1 MTGTWT
7 ALDNQPQ
14 FAASTMLLLTD
25 GTIMC
30 QESGGVNWWKLT
42 PDKSGSYVKGTWT
55 ALAPMHHT
63 RLYYGSA
70 VLADG
75 QVIVTGGE
83 YSNAGSETNT
93 CERYDPITDTWSDV
107 VSPAGWNNIGD
118 GVCTLLPD
126 GRYITANAFDNRTAI
141 YDPVA
146 GTWSAGPTML
156 GRSDEESWVL
166 MPDETVLAPECNN
179 HPHAEKLVLAA
190 NAWMTA
196 GTLPVDL
203 VEAASQ
209 EIGPGTLLPDGR
221 AFFVGATGYTALY
234 TPPTIAS
241 QPGSWTVGPTLPKDA
256 NGQQLG
262 AKDAPSCLLPNG
274 NVLCAVGPVDGQANS
289 YLSPTSFFEFD
300 GTNLVRVADP
310 PNGTDV
316 PYAGRMMLTPT
327 GQVLFAASNAIYAYT
342 PSGGPDNAWRPS
354 ITTCPTSVRAGSSYT
369 LHGRQLNGLSQA
381 VGYGDDSMAATNY
394 PLVRV
399 QHLASGV
406 TYYCRTSDHS
416 TMSVATGTA
425 VEFTN
430 FDVPITAPLGPSQLV
445 VIANGIESAPVAIDV
460 LPFRLRWPFQ
470 DELFNRL
477 SGSLADGPLWVL
489 GPNGPIPVDPW
500 GKQYEKRA
508 ETARA
513 QLVGALRKLRELGTK
528 VAANRVKVA
537 QAVPPAVDEEA
548 EAARGGSKVTTIEAT
563 RRKRSA

>member
-1 MTGTWT
+1 MTGNWT
-7 ALDNQPQ
+7 ALDNQPS

-25 GTIMC
+25 GTVMC
-30 QESGGVNWWKLT
+30 QESGGVAWWKLT
-42 PDKSGSYVKGTWT
+42 PDVSGSYIQGTWT
-55 ALAPMHHT
+55 ALAPMTHT

-83 YSNAGSETNT
+83 YSDDKPETNK

-107 VSPAGWNNIGD
+107 NPPAGWDHIGD

-126 GRYITANAFDNRTAI
+126 GRYLTANPYDQLTAI

-146 GTWSAGPTML
+146 ATWSAGPTML

-166 MPDETVLAPECNN
+166 MPDETVVAPQCDN
-179 HPHAEKLVLAA
+179 HPHAEKLVLGA
-190 NAWMTA
+190 NTWMSA

-203 VEAASQ
+203 VEDASS

-221 AFFVGATGYTALY
+221 AFFVGATGHTALY
-234 TPPTIAS
+234 TPPTIAN
-241 QPGSWTVGPTLPKDA
+241 QPGSWAIGPTFPTDA

-262 AKDAPSCLLPNG
+262 GKDAPSCLLPNG
-274 NVLCAVGPVDGQANS
+274 NVLCAVGPVDGQRDS

-300 GTNLVRVADP
+300 GTDLVRVPDP
-310 PNGTDV
+310 PNAGGV
-316 PYAGRMMLTPT
+316 PYEGRMMLMPS
-327 GQVLFAASNAIYAYT
+327 GQVLFAAATAALYAYT

-354 ITTCPTSVRAGSSYT
+354 ITNCPTLLRAGGSHT

-381 VGYGDDSMAATNY
+381 VGYGDDAMAATNY

-399 QHLASGV
+399 KHIASGT

-416 TMSVATGTA
+416 TMAVATGTA

-430 FDVPITAPLGPSQLV
+430 FDVPLTAPIGASHLAV
-445 VIANGIESAPVAIDV
+445 VANGIESAPISVNI
-460 LPFRLRWPFQ
+460 LPCRFRWPF
-470 DELFNRL
+470 DDTLFNRL
-477 SGSLADGPLWVL
+477 IGSLADGPLWVL

-500 GKQYEKRA
+500 GPRYEKQA
-508 ETARA
+508 KTAQT
-513 QLVGALRKLRELGTK
+513 QLVNALRKLRDLGTQ
-528 VAANRVKVA
+528 VAANRSKVVA
-537 QAVPPAVDEEA
+537 ARPPAVDEEA
-548 EAARGGSKVTTIEAT
+548 NAARQKQ
-563 RRKRSA
+563 